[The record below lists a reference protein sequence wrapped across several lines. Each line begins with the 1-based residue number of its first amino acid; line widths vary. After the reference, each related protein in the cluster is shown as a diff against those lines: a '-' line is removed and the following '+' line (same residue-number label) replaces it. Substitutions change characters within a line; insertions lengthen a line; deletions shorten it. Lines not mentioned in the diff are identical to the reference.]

1 MSESLFAGLCQIVG
15 TSSQQFAIR
24 RGALNI
30 TEVMTR
36 QSATDD
42 ENSVMLSGSR
52 IKED

>member
-1 MSESLFAGLCQIVG
+1 MSESVSVMCQIVG
-15 TSSQQFAIR
+15 TSQQFAIR

-42 ENSVMLSGSR
+42 KNSVMLSRSR

>member
-15 TSSQQFAIR
+15 TSQQFAIR